1 MPKKMKFIVDFTR
14 EDYADFAKFHFR
26 KKSLVKIIIFF
37 VVFIALLQL
46 YINRDGF
53 SLNRTIYSSLAGAIA
68 AFIMM
73 YISLNNTKNIPKDD
87 GTILGEK
94 EMEFN
99 EEGISYRMANAE
111 GSQRWQ
117 SIKSLE
123 ESSKAFYL
131 YMDTVMA
138 IAVPKRVF
146 KDKIEEAAFR
156 DMVKQKIGNA

>member
-1 MPKKMKFIVDFTR
+1 MRFTFDFTR

-26 KKSLVKIIIFF
+26 KKSLANTIIGLA
-37 VVFIALLQL
+37 VVFALLQL
-46 YINRDGF
+46 V
-53 SLNRTIYSSLAGAIA
+53 LNRNGFDLERTIISTLGGGVF
-68 AFIMM
+68 AFIFM
-73 YISLNNTKNIPKDD
+73 YIHLNNTKNIPKDD